1 MWTDRVPS
9 LGINSIAHSLMDNGH
24 NVSIFDF
31 NVKIP
36 HHLTKLWYNG
46 SLPFWAS
53 IDQYES
59 IIFPQIKDYLNLE
72 IDNIIKI
79 IKEKDIKCVGI
90 SILCT
95 TMFSAT
101 FIIQRIRHLDVK
113 IMIGGREV
121 SRNNSRDNDLLM
133 GIIDAAV
140 INEGE
145 VSVPKLIKEW
155 ECGNE
160 DFVIPGVNHV
170 VNGVIRKT
178 PPELIKDLSVL
189 PIIDFRGQDLSYYKT
204 KQDAVSLQMS
214 RGCYG
219 NCHFCSET
227 GDYRHRKAESIF
239 EEMKRISEL
248 HDINKFVCVDS
259 VLFPKHREMKKLMKL
274 IIESGKTFLF
284 EGNCRIVP
292 RLNVEDLLEMKKAGC
307 YSLTFGVE
315 SGSQKVLDLM
325 NKKTKVE
332 WAENNLK
339 NCKIVGIE
347 TAVNILVG
355 FPGEDEKEFQET
367 IDFLL
372 KNKDN
377 ISRVNVGY
385 GLTITKDTEL
395 YRNPQK
401 FNIISKIGRDWET
414 GDGKNTKEVRIE
426 RVLRL
431 KEVLESAGLEYNPK
445 IETTKLA

>member
-1 MWTDRVPS
+1 
-9 LGINSIAHSLMDNGH
+9 
-24 NVSIFDF
+24 
-31 NVKIP
+31 
-36 HHLTKLWYNG
+36 
-46 SLPFWAS
+46 
-53 IDQYES
+53 
-59 IIFPQIKDYLNLE
+59 
-72 IDNIIKI
+72 
-79 IKEKDIKCVGI
+79 
-90 SILCT
+90 
-95 TMFSAT
+95 
-101 FIIQRIRHLDVK
+101 
-113 IMIGGREV
+113 
-121 SRNNSRDNDLLM
+121 
-133 GIIDAAV
+133 
-140 INEGE
+140 
-145 VSVPKLIKEW
+145 
-155 ECGNE
+155 
-160 DFVIPGVNHV
+160 
-170 VNGVIRKT
+170 
-178 PPELIKDLSVL
+178 
-189 PIIDFRGQDLSYYKT
+189 
-204 KQDAVSLQMS
+204 
-214 RGCYG
+214 
-219 NCHFCSET
+219 
-227 GDYRHRKAESIF
+227 
-239 EEMKRISEL
+239 
-248 HDINKFVCVDS
+248 
-259 VLFPKHREMKKLMKL
+259 
-274 IIESGKTFLF
+274 
-284 EGNCRIVP
+284 
-292 RLNVEDLLEMKKAGC
+292 
-307 YSLTFGVE
+307 
-315 SGSQKVLDLM
+315 M